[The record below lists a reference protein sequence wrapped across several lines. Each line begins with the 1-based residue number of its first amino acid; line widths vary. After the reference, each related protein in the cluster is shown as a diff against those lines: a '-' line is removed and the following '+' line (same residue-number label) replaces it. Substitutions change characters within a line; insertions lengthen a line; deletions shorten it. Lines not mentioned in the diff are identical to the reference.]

1 MIDADDPRA
10 ALDSMPAPEP
20 ARRRGLPMC
29 VLDADGVWRE
39 VRELRYLTAERYL
52 PADGAV
58 VASGDFVGLVPV
70 RP

>member
-10 ALDSMPAPEP
+10 ALDEVPPLEP
-20 ARRRGLPMC
+20 VARRGLPMC
-29 VLDADGVWRE
+29 VLDADGCWRE
-39 VRELRYLTAERYL
+39 VRELRYMSGTRYL